1 MKKARARK
9 ERFEDRD
16 TLRPEY
22 DFIGAVRGVTAAR
35 YAQGANILAVDPEVR
50 DVFPNSGA
58 VNDALRA
65 LAPLLREQRGRPGRT
80 KRSPRPRPRGSG
92 RLVTAF
98 RRNGRVPLALALAT
112 ARQIVTR
119 GRAG

>member
-1 MKKARARK
+1 MKKARASK

-22 DFIGAVRGVTAAR
+22 DFTGAVRGVTAAG
-35 YAQGANILAVDPEVR
+35 YAQGTNIVAVDPEVR

-65 LAPLLREQRGRPGRT
+65 LAPLLREQRGRAGRT
-80 KRSPRPRPRGSG
+80 KRSTRPWPRGRSG
-92 RLVTAF
+92 EHPRA
-98 RRNGRVPLALALAT
+98 RPGR
-112 ARQIVTR
+112 
-119 GRAG
+119 GG

>member
-1 MKKARARK
+1 MSGDSMKKAKASK

-22 DFIGAVRGVTAAR
+22 DFRGAVRGVTAAR
-35 YAQGANILAVDPEVR
+35 YARGTNIVAVDPEVR

-65 LAPLLREQRGRPGRT
+65 LAPLLREQRGGPGRT
-80 KRSPRPRPRGSG
+80 KRSTRPRPRGRSG
-92 RLVTAF
+92 EHTRARL
-98 RRNGRVPLALALAT
+98 GR
-112 ARQIVTR
+112 
-119 GRAG
+119 GG

>member
-1 MKKARARK
+1 MSGDSMKKARASK

-22 DFIGAVRGVTAAR
+22 DFTGAVRGVTAAR
-35 YAQGANILAVDPEVR
+35 YDQGTNIVAVDPEVR

-80 KRSPRPRPRGSG
+80 KRSTRPRPRGRSSEHARARLG
-92 RLVTAF
+92 RD
-98 RRNGRVPLALALAT
+98 G
-112 ARQIVTR
+112 
-119 GRAG
+119 

>member
-1 MKKARARK
+1 MSGDSMKKARASK

-22 DFIGAVRGVTAAR
+22 DFTGAARGVTAAR
-35 YAQGANILAVDPEVR
+35 YAQGTNIVAVDPEVR

-65 LAPLLREQRGRPGRT
+65 LAPLLRQQRSRPGRT
-80 KRSPRPRPRGSG
+80 KPSTRPRPRGSSGEHVKAGLG
-92 RLVTAF
+92 R
-98 RRNGRVPLALALAT
+98 G
-112 ARQIVTR
+112 
-119 GRAG
+119 G